1 MNLQNHNNGDVAI
14 LSIKKESLLQ
24 RILKCWQ
31 LYVFLLPGVVALL
44 IFHYYPIY
52 GIQIAF
58 KKFIPGL
65 PMSQSPWIGFDHFKR
80 FFSAPDSWRIIWNT
94 LKISLVSQVLLF
106 PLPLIFALSLNQVQ
120 HIRRKKFIQN
130 VTYIPYLFSIVIVM
144 TMAVVLCAPKTGIIN
159 IIVERITGEPIL
171 FFGDGKYVLP
181 IYVITGQWAGLG
193 YSAVMYLSALSSVDQ
208 EQLEAAKIDGAS
220 RMRIIWSIELP
231 ALKDTIVILLI
242 LGCGHLFTVG
252 ADKMLL
258 IQTDLNLDASE
269 VIGTYSYKTGLIN
282 NDFAFST
289 AISLF
294 NNVANV
300 VLLLL
305 INGISSKLTDN
316 SIL

>member
-31 LYVFLLPGVVALL
+31 LYVFLIPGIVGLL

-58 KKFIPGL
+58 KKFIPGR
-65 PMSQSPWIGFDHFKR
+65 PMSESPWIGFEHFRR

-120 HIRRKKFIQN
+120 HLRRKKFIQN

-144 TMAVVLCAPKTGIIN
+144 TMAVVLLAPNTGIIN
-159 IIVERITGEPIL
+159 ILVERITGEKIL

-220 RMRIIWSIELP
+220 RLRIIWSIELP

-242 LGCGHLFTVG
+242 LGCGHLLTVG

-258 IQTDLNLDASE
+258 IQTDLNLNTSE
-269 VIGTYSYKTGLIN
+269 VIGTYSYKTGLLDG
-282 NDFAFST
+282 DFAFST

-300 VLLLL
+300 VLLLI
-305 INGISSKLTDN
+305 INGISNKLTDN
-316 SIL
+316 SIF